1 MMKNK
6 TSYLLLTSLIIFLS
20 VNSCNQYKKDY
31 SLNTEDYLKI
41 GMPDHNKKWTGDDYS
56 EANITL
62 STLKMDA
69 PMSLPRK
76 NSAKSGVLFER
87 FVNDENIAFVYDTAI
102 PLKVRAY
109 LIQHYPAIIGEI
121 EHNYTIEHKGKPVY
135 AEEILELK
143 IFELNVQDKM
153 LELARIIDKTD
164 DETLTGF
171 KEGMK
176 MVKYNYFKLI
186 PELLRAISEN
196 EQTKTEETRNLCT
209 ALSESV
215 RLNSEM
221 FSVEEKKNLI
231 AEFESSRKLIKSG
244 DFNKMMTHCVN
255 NLSN

>member
-1 MMKNK
+1 MKNK
-6 TSYLLLTSLIIFLS
+6 TSNLLTASLIIFFS
-20 VNSCNQYKKDY
+20 VSSCSQFKKDY
-31 SLNTEDYLKI
+31 SLNTEDYIKI

-87 FVNDENIAFVYDTAI
+87 FVNDENIAFVYDTTI

-121 EHNYTIEHKGKPVY
+121 EHNYTFEHKGKPVY
-135 AEEILELK
+135 TEEILELK

-164 DETLTGF
+164 DETLSGF

-176 MVKYNYFKLI
+176 MVKYNYFRLI
-186 PELLRAISEN
+186 PELLKAISDN
-196 EQTKTEETRNLCT
+196 EQIKSDETKNLCT

-215 RLNSEM
+215 QINSEM
-221 FSVEEKKNLI
+221 FSAEEKRNLI
-231 AEFESSRKLIKSG
+231 AEFENSKKQIKSG
-244 DFNKMMTHCVN
+244 DFSKMMSNCVN